1 MVKKIAKKILI
12 IDEEVFTHVCRAILE
27 LEGYKIETHNIF
39 GEKSITSNFKKAGLI
54 ITSYP
59 FCMPL
64 LRELSKFD
72 IPKIILSDNVNKEM
86 IALLKNLTQ
95 SFCMV
100 KPIDYYE
107 FRSLVKEI
115 LINNNAAY
123 LNSVNIL

>member
-12 IDEEVFTHVCRAILE
+12 IDEEVFTHVCCAILE
-27 LEGYKIETHNIF
+27 LEGYKIETHKIF
-39 GEKSITSNFKKAGLI
+39 GEKSITSNLKKIGLI

-59 FCMPL
+59 FCKPL
-64 LRELSKFD
+64 LRELMKFD
-72 IPKIILSDNVNKEM
+72 LPKIILSDHLNKEI

-115 LINNNAAY
+115 IINNNAAY